1 MIVNELETAHQLVS
15 PAKYFVALRRI
26 SRASSSSFTCA
37 RSRRFS
43 FSIAVASPAPGRAA
57 SS

>member
-1 MIVNELETAHQLVS
+1 
-15 PAKYFVALRRI
+15 VALRRI